1 MAKAVWQWRLSAV
14 AANAPTDAE
23 VEGYV
28 AHVRVMRLRIACAT
42 PSVRWLKAIRPTS
55 PSRPSRTHSKG
66 EWTALDE
73 RYFTPEDFNGYAAV
87 VRIQDGIWHAM
98 SYAEGGLSAP
108 GANADDALH
117 ALERAVVAIE
127 QHLDRIR
134 GGVFA
139 EWRAAVESADWPLFG
154 AFED

>member
-1 MAKAVWQWRLSAV
+1 MRHAKRSL
-14 AANAPTDAE
+14 AE
-23 VEGYV
+23 GDTTYKSIKTLADSLE
-28 AHVRVMRLRIACAT
+28 
-42 PSVRWLKAIRPTS
+42 
-55 PSRPSRTHSKG
+55 G

>member
-1 MAKAVWQWRLSAV
+1 MAVVSRCRECSNRCRSGGLRCARAGDAV
-14 AANAPTDAE
+14 ADCMRHAKRSLAE
-23 VEGYV
+23 GDTTYKSIKTLADSLE
-28 AHVRVMRLRIACAT
+28 
-42 PSVRWLKAIRPTS
+42 
-55 PSRPSRTHSKG
+55 G